1 MDAKTP
7 TPQTNLVAF
16 VEEMLEHAKELHTAL
31 RQNGAEDDIKER
43 ITCLKYLED
52 IVKIYMIIKKGAAN
66 DPDAAGATVRKYAAA
81 FSENATGGRKKNSR
95 RKPAAAEPDQSDPA
109 EHADGDEFDRLFNN

>member
-1 MDAKTP
+1 MDASTP
-7 TPQTNLVAF
+7 NPRTSLVAF

-81 FSENATGGRKKNSR
+81 FSENAAGGRKKNSR